1 MSYTLRIVLIVGIII
16 YYFIVVRLLKKG
28 RLTLKYSL
36 LWLLMG
42 VVMAILVIFPHLL
55 KIVCDALGIVYGMNG
70 LFTCAIV
77 FLLMLSMALTAIVSK
92 QTDRINNL
100 VQESA
105 LLEKRIREIE
115 EKYSNNGEKNE

>member
-1 MSYTLRIVLIVGIII
+1 MSNTLRIILIIGIIA
-16 YYFIVVRLLKKG
+16 YYFIVLRLLKKG

-42 VVMAILVIFPHLL
+42 VVMAVLVIFPQLL
-55 KIVCDALGIVYGMNG
+55 KIICDGLGIVYGMNG

-77 FLLMLSMALTAIVSK
+77 FLLMLSMALTTIVSK
-92 QTDRINNL
+92 QTDRIKNL

-105 LLEKRIREIE
+105 LLEKRLREIE
-115 EKYSNNGEKNE
+115 EKLKK

>member
-1 MSYTLRIVLIVGIII
+1 MSNTLRVVLIVGIIV
-16 YYFIVVRLLKKG
+16 YYVIVLRLLKKG
-28 RLTLKYSL
+28 WLTLKYSL

-55 KIVCDALGIVYGMNG
+55 KIICDALGIVYGMNG

-92 QTDRINNL
+92 QTDRIKNL

-105 LLEKRIREIE
+105 LLEKRIREME
-115 EKYSNNGEKNE
+115 GNYKNNGKENE

>member
-1 MSYTLRIVLIVGIII
+1 MSNTLRVVLIIGIII
-16 YYFIVVRLLKKG
+16 YFMIVLRLLKSK

-42 VVMAILVIFPHLL
+42 VVMAALVIFPQLL
-55 KIVCDALGIVYGMNG
+55 KIMCDALGIVYGMNG
-70 LFTCAIV
+70 LFTCAIA

-92 QTDRINNL
+92 QAEKIKDL

-105 LLEKRIREIE
+105 LLEKRLREME
-115 EKYSNNGEKNE
+115 EKE